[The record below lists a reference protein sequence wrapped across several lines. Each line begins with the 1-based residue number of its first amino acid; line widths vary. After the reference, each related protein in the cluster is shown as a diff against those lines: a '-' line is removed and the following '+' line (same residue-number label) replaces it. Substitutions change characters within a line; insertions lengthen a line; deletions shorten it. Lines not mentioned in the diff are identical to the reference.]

1 MSARKTDVGHRSCGL
16 VVGRQ
21 GLRTA
26 LTPLVFA
33 LLALAVVAPAQA
45 QFSSSGAVNVYPG
58 NAAVPNG
65 PGNADLGNV
74 GLFVGN
80 GAPGSF
86 SALGGSLLRLG
97 SLLIG
102 PSGAGNGD
110 GTVVLDGVGTRVSL
124 VGDGFSNG
132 VINRLGVGEWGKGAL
147 TVSGGATLDGRAE
160 SAACIGQFHYC
171 NNFIGN
177 AAGSSGVFTV
187 TGAGSNAS
195 FLRAFR
201 VGGLAV
207 FHPPIDS
214 FTFGTPGGSS
224 RGTVNVLAGG
234 LLTTDNIGLG
244 LAPGGSS
251 PVGNERSIADATVD
265 GAGSIWRVTGGTL
278 DGSGAGVTTGEH
290 RNALAALSV
299 SGGGKLLID
308 GKAGIYNF
316 INLTNNGGR
325 TAARVTGAGSAVL
338 FSGDAGVLQVGRRLG
353 SAALSI
359 DSGGSA
365 SGMFYVSVGRDGSF
379 GDLAV
384 DGAGSL
390 LRVDGTASAL
400 ANGSLNNAVL
410 DIGRSG
416 NGLVTV
422 SNGGRIEL
430 IATGAASNGPHLNLG
445 RDAASAGTLNII
457 GAGSVVSLSAQS
469 VLAGGGPGEAF
480 NPFVRVGR
488 DGNGTLNI
496 TGGGK
501 LLIDGRAISTVAD
514 SRSTD
519 LYIGGTGDNTNGGKG
534 IALVSGAGSEIRL
547 TGIDTFIGV
556 GFGPQSFGQLTVANQ
571 ADVSAI
577 GMNVGRSGGVG
588 VLAVDN
594 ATVHFS
600 GHQTGFVQAG
610 AFLSIGRSGGTGV
623 VNVGNGSVITLNN
636 LGSQGASLN
645 LGGTGPGPLGDGTLT
660 LSGASQIHIQAAPGL
675 ATLSVARDGSGLMRV
690 KGGSSVDVGDG
701 STYIGRL
708 KGADGTLILSEAS
721 NLTTGWLGVGRNK
734 TATGSVDGG
743 TGTLV
748 LINST
753 LTAQNIVIGSNGFL
767 GGTGTIT
774 GNVSNFGIFAPGN
787 SPGTMEI
794 TGAFSAEAGSRLIL
808 EVQGDGHGGFNTD
821 QVIFGSGQALDL
833 AHLNVE
839 FRFLGATNPND
850 FQAAHLFDINSF
862 FQLRTAGGGMA
873 NLAAAAFTGATFSAQ
888 ADAYTVSN
896 FSFTAAGG
904 AIFTATPVPEPASLA
919 LLLAGLALLS
929 GLAQRARSAPDCG

>member
-1 MSARKTDVGHRSCGL
+1 MSAAKTDVGLRSCGL
-16 VVGRQ
+16 AVGR
-21 GLRTA
+21 LRGGTA
-26 LTPLVFA
+26 LTPLALA
-33 LLALAVVAPAQA
+33 LLALTGAPAQA

-86 SALGGSLLRLG
+86 SAGGGSLLRVG
-97 SLLIG
+97 SLMIG

-110 GTVVLDGVGTRVSL
+110 GTVLLNGVGTKVSL

-147 TVSGGATLDGRAE
+147 TVSGGATLDGRAD
-160 SAACIGQFHYC
+160 SAACTGQFHYC

-177 AAGSSGVFTV
+177 AAGSTGVFTV

-195 FLRAFR
+195 FLRFFG

-207 FHPPIDS
+207 FHPPIDT
-214 FTFGTPGGSS
+214 FTFGTPGGTT

-251 PVGNERSIADATVD
+251 PQGNERSVADATID
-265 GAGSIWRVTGGTL
+265 GSNSVWRVTGGTL
-278 DGSGAGVTTGEH
+278 DGSGAGVTTAEH
-290 RNALAALSV
+290 RNALAALTV
-299 SGGGKLLID
+299 SGGGKLWID
-308 GKAGIYNF
+308 GKAGIYNY
-316 INLTNNGGR
+316 INLTNGGGR
-325 TAARVTGAGSAVL
+325 TDARVTGIGSAIV
-338 FSGDAGVLQVGRRLG
+338 FSGDAGVLQVGRSLG

-365 SGMFYVSVGRDGSF
+365 SGMFYVSVGRGGSF
-379 GDLAV
+379 GDLSV
-384 DGAGSL
+384 DGTGSL
-390 LRVDGTASAL
+390 LRVDGTASAQ

-410 DIGRSG
+410 DIGRNG
-416 NGLVTV
+416 NGLVNV

-430 IATGAASNGPHLNLG
+430 IATGAATNGAHLNLG
-445 RDAASAGTLNII
+445 RDAASAGMLNIT

-480 NPFVRVGR
+480 NPFMRVGR
-488 DGNGTLNI
+488 DGSGTLNI

-501 LLIDGRAISTVAD
+501 LLMDGQAVSTVAD
-514 SRSTD
+514 SRSTS
-519 LYIGGTGDNTNGGKG
+519 LYIGGTGDNTSGGKG
-534 IALVSGAGSEIRL
+534 IALVSGAGSEIRM
-547 TGIDTFIGV
+547 TGSDTFIAV
-556 GFGPQSFGQLTVANQ
+556 GIGPQSFGQLTVANG
-571 ADVSAI
+571 AAISAI

-594 ATVHFS
+594 AMVNFS
-600 GHQTGFVQAG
+600 GQQTGNVLAG
-610 AFLSIGRSGGTGV
+610 AYLSIGRSGGTGI
-623 VNVGNGSVITLNN
+623 VNIGNTSVITLNN

-645 LGGTGPGPLGDGTLT
+645 LGGTGPGPLGDGSLT

-701 STYIGRL
+701 NTYVGRL
-708 KGADGTLILSEAS
+708 KGSDGTLILSEAS
-721 NLTTGWLGVGRNK
+721 SLSTGWLGVGRNK
-734 TATGSVDGG
+734 TATGSEDGG

-753 LTAQNIVIGSNGFL
+753 LAAQTIVIGSNGFL

-774 GNVSNFGIFAPGN
+774 GNVTNFGIFAPGN
-787 SPGTMEI
+787 SPGTLEI
-794 TGAFSAEAGSRLIL
+794 TGAFSAEAGSRMIL
-808 EVQGDGHGGFNTD
+808 EVQADGHGGFATD
-821 QVIFGSGQALDL
+821 RVIFGGGQTLDL
-833 AHLNVE
+833 AHLKVE
-839 FRFLGATNPND
+839 FRFLSGTNPND
-850 FQAAHLFDINSF
+850 FQAQQLFDVDTF
-862 FQLRTAGGGMA
+862 FQLRTAGGGTTH
-873 NLAAAAFTGATFSAQ
+873 LAAAAFAGATFSAQ
-888 ADAYTVSN
+888 ADAYTISS
-896 FSFTAAGG
+896 FSFSAANG
-904 AIFTATPVPEPASLA
+904 ASFTATPVPEPASLA
-919 LLLAGLALLS
+919 MLLS
-929 GLAQRARSAPDCG
+929 GLALLGGMAQRARAAQARG

>member
-1 MSARKTDVGHRSCGL
+1 MVQRAR
-16 VVGRQ
+16 Q
-21 GLRTA
+21 
-26 LTPLVFA
+26 LTPRCIAAASALVCVIA
-33 LLALAVVAPAQA
+33 AQA
-45 QFSSSGAVNVYPG
+45 AIVTTGSIGVGPVFSLI
-58 NAAVPNG
+58 G
-65 PGNADLGNV
+65 PGDTLLPSTAVWVGSPGVGSLTADAGSFLQLARLSFGTGGTGNGT
-74 GLFVGN
+74 GLITGAGTRVELVGN
-80 GAPGSF
+80 GASNSQVERLMVGDYGTGQLTVNAGAVLDTRGNQAPCLLAFHYCDSF
-86 SALGGSLLRLG
+86 VGGAAGDNGLLN
-97 SLLIG
+97 I
-102 PSGAGNGD
+102 
-110 GTVVLDGVGTRVSL
+110 DGVGTQVHIGQNL
-124 VGDGFSNG
+124 FIAQPGLA
-132 VINRLGVGEWGKGAL
+132 IQH
-147 TVSGGATLDGRAE
+147 LDGYTYG
-160 SAACIGQFHYC
+160 I
-171 NNFIGN
+171 
-177 AAGSSGVFTV
+177 
-187 TGAGSNAS
+187 
-195 FLRAFR
+195 
-201 VGGLAV
+201 
-207 FHPPIDS
+207 
-214 FTFGTPGGSS
+214 PGGTT
-224 RGTVNVLAGG
+224 RGTVNVTGG
-234 LLTTDNIGLG
+234 ALLSTARAQVGPRHWSTNATGHERNI
-244 LAPGGSS
+244 AEINVS
-251 PVGNERSIADATVD
+251 
-265 GAGSIWRVTGGTL
+265 GAGSRWEVVGGSVVNNAN
-278 DGSGAGVTTGEH
+278 GVVSEGGAGILTAND
-290 RNALAALSV
+290 RNAWATVNV
-299 SGGGKLLID
+299 SNGGVIAVQGQ
-308 GKAGIYNF
+308 GGVYNF
-316 INLTNNGGR
+316 INLTNGGGR
-325 TAARVTGAGSAVL
+325 TDARVTGIGSAIV
-338 FSGDAGVLQVGRRLG
+338 FTGDAGVLQVGRALG

-365 SGMFYVSVGRDGSF
+365 SGMFYVSVGRGGSF

-410 DIGRSG
+410 DIGRNG
-416 NGLVTV
+416 NGLVNV

-430 IATGAASNGPHLNLG
+430 MATGAATNGPNLNLG
-445 RDAASAGTLNII
+445 REAASAGTLNIS

-480 NPFVRVGR
+480 NPFMRVGR

-501 LLIDGRAISTVAD
+501 LLIDGRAVSTVAN

-519 LYIGGTGDNTNGGKG
+519 LYIGGTGDNTSGGKG

-600 GHQTGFVQAG
+600 GQQTGFVQAG

-623 VNVGNGSVITLNN
+623 VNIGNGSVVTLSN

-675 ATLSVARDGSGLMRV
+675 GVLSVARDGSGLMRV

-701 STYIGRL
+701 NTYIGRL

-721 NLTTGWLGVGRNK
+721 SLSTGWLGVGRNK
-734 TATGSVDGG
+734 TANGSVDGG
-743 TGTLV
+743 TGTLL

-753 LTAQNIVIGSNGFL
+753 VTAQNIVIGSNGFL

-774 GNVSNFGIFAPGN
+774 GNVTNFGIFAPGN

-808 EVQGDGHGGFNTD
+808 EVQSNGHGGFNTD
-821 QVIFGSGQALDL
+821 HVIFGSGQALDL

-850 FQAAHLFDINSF
+850 FQAQQLFDIDTF
-862 FQLRTAGGGMA
+862 FQQRTAGGGTA
-873 NLAAAAFTGATFSAQ
+873 NLAAAAFAGATFSAQ

-896 FSFTAAGG
+896 FSFTAADG
-904 AIFTATPVPEPASLA
+904 ASFTATPVPEPASLA
-919 LLLAGLALLS
+919 LLLAGLALL
-929 GLAQRARSAPDCG
+929 GGWAQRGRAAGLRG

>member
-1 MSARKTDVGHRSCGL
+1 MFVNQAVVARRRSL
-16 VVGRQ
+16 LALSRQ
-21 GLRTA
+21 PLCAA
-26 LTPLVFA
+26 LSPLALA
-33 LLALAVVAPAQA
+33 LLALAGAPAQA
-45 QFSSSGAVNVYPG
+45 QFSSSGVVNVFPG

-86 SALGGSLLRLG
+86 SAMGGSLLRMG
-97 SLLIG
+97 SLQIG

-110 GTVVLDGVGTRVSL
+110 GTVLLDGVGTRVSL
-124 VGDGFSNG
+124 VGDGFANG

-160 SAACIGQFHYC
+160 SASCVGQFHYC

-177 AAGSSGVFTV
+177 AAGSTGVFTV
-187 TGAGSNAS
+187 TGVGSNAT
-195 FLRAFR
+195 FLRGFR

-207 FHPPIDS
+207 FHPPIDN
-214 FTFGTPGGSS
+214 FTFGTPGGTS

-234 LLTTDNIGLG
+234 LLSTDNIGLG

-251 PVGNERSIADATVD
+251 PLGTERSVADATVN
-265 GAGSIWRVTGGTL
+265 GAGSVWRVTGGTL
-278 DGSGAGVTTGEH
+278 DGSAAGVTTAEH
-290 RNALAALSV
+290 RNAVAALTV
-299 SGGGKLLID
+299 SGGGKLWID
-308 GKAGIYNF
+308 GKAGVANF
-316 INLTNNGGR
+316 INLSSGGGR
-325 TAARVTGAGSAVL
+325 TDARVTGMGSTLL
-338 FSGDAGVLQVGRRLG
+338 FTGDAGVLQVGRNLG
-353 SAALSI
+353 SALMSI

-365 SGMFYVSVGRDGSF
+365 SGMFYVSVGRGGSF

-390 LRVDGTASAL
+390 LRVDGTASAQ
-400 ANGSLNNAVL
+400 ANTSITNAVL
-410 DIGRSG
+410 DIGRNG
-416 NGLVTV
+416 NGLVNV

-430 IATGAASNGPHLNLG
+430 VAVGVATNGAHLNLG
-445 RDAASAGTLNII
+445 REAASAGTLNIT
-457 GAGSVVSLSAQS
+457 GAGSVVSLSSQS

-501 LLIDGRAISTVAD
+501 LLIDGQAISTVAD
-514 SRSTD
+514 SRGTN

-534 IALVSGAGSEIRL
+534 ITLVSGAGSEIRM
-547 TGIDTFIGV
+547 TGSDTFIGV
-556 GFGPQSFGQLTVANQ
+556 GLGPQSFGQLTVANQ

-577 GMNVGRSGGVG
+577 GMNVGRSGSVG

-600 GHQTGFVQAG
+600 GQQTGFVQAG

-623 VNVGNGSVITLNN
+623 VNIGNGSVITLNN
-636 LGSQGASLN
+636 PGSQGASLN

-701 STYIGRL
+701 NTYIGRL

-721 NLTTGWLGVGRNK
+721 TLSTGWLGVGRNK
-734 TATGSVDGG
+734 TAIGSVDGG
-743 TGTLV
+743 TGTLL
-748 LINST
+748 LINSS
-753 LTAQNIVIGSNGFL
+753 LSAQNIVIGSNGFL

-774 GNVSNFGIFAPGN
+774 GNVTNFGIFAPGL

-794 TGAFSAEAGSRLIL
+794 TGSFTAAAGSRLIL
-808 EVQGDGHGGFNTD
+808 EVESDGYGGFNTD
-821 QVIFGSGQALDL
+821 RVVFGAGQALDL
-833 AHLNVE
+833 AALNVE
-839 FRFLGATNPND
+839 FRFLGATNPNTFQSSGGFGTNTF
-850 FQAAHLFDINSF
+850 FQARGTDGVLGVLAPSVFATASF
-862 FQLRTAGGGMA
+862 
-873 NLAAAAFTGATFSAQ
+873 AATS
-888 ADAYTVSN
+888 DAYTISQ
-896 FSFTAAGG
+896 FSFSAAGG
-904 AIFTATPVPEPASLA
+904 ASFTATPVPEPETAAMLI
-919 LLLAGLALLS
+919 AGLAALGWLS
-929 GLAQRARSAPDCG
+929 RRRRG